1 MIECH
6 FHLVLT
12 PSKSV
17 GGWFRNLR
25 ARASGKSPV
34 GAWRIRP
41 RDNPAPSPRAGR
53 RQSDGAGK
61 PEASAA
67 TRPLTC
73 HNCCCDSGG
82 STAKRDAPSPIAL
95 SSGKRFGTLQGHV
108 AGNQVRP
115 EPAAGQVFP
124 VEILRPAVRIPD
136 PEAPAFRNDLVAA
149 DVHSDHSPP
158 SRKSVLRSCR
168 NELCAI
174 LPLLAGETIVHC
186 LYPGDVVLNPLK
198 ERETWT
204 IST

>member
-1 MIECH
+1 MP
-6 FHLVLT
+6 LPARQQVL
-12 PSKSV
+12 
-17 GGWFRNLR
+17 
-25 ARASGKSPV
+25 
-34 GAWRIRP
+34 
-41 RDNPAPSPRAGR
+41 
-53 RQSDGAGK
+53 
-61 PEASAA
+61 
-67 TRPLTC
+67 
-73 HNCCCDSGG
+73 
-82 STAKRDAPSPIAL
+82 
-95 SSGKRFGTLQGHV
+95 
-108 AGNQVRP
+108 P

-186 LYPGDVVLNPLK
+186 LYAGDVILNPLK